1 MLLAISQIRL
11 LEHLHRAGLFA
22 IFGRMTTYL
31 AIGRKKVSPTANFYS
46 IFLRIE

>member
-1 MLLAISQIRL
+1 M

-31 AIGRKKVSPTANFYS
+31 AIGRKMSPTANFHS